1 MRSMASVQMCM
12 DEASGR
18 VHWLDVAYVVFLLDR
33 VRMKG
38 TWCVMWFMLSVGGMA

>member
-1 MRSMASVQMCM
+1 MVSVQMRV

-18 VHWLDVAYVVFLLDR
+18 VCWLDVAYVVFLLDR

-38 TWCVMWFMLSVGGMA
+38 TWQVTWFMLSMGGVV